1 MSCGGTTR
9 DSPMLGEKIADCWPA
24 ALEALLNGVLGQ
36 PGTGVLVRSRGGH
49 RLWRNRD
56 SCSFVDRIEQ
66 RTDPLAQLLDSVTVP
81 GQGELS
87 GQEQVTDWRM
97 TFIDWPGEGQAQLW
111 TFKDRAPSPA
121 PCSAKPPGEELRM
134 RQALE
139 QAQGKLRLLSA
150 HTRGILFEFDSQAR
164 FVRVWAS
171 NEKLLLMP
179 EAELLGRTLVEAM
192 GAEMGGWH
200 HERVCHTLH
209 TGEEQAYEYRLD
221 VPNGASN
228 FACTSVPVPA
238 PDGTGRHAVFW
249 IRDVTEEV
257 ELRARLQR
265 ADRLAAVGTMAAGV
279 AHEVNNPLTYM
290 RLNLDLVLRE
300 LRQEQLQG
308 TALTERLAG
317 LIHPLEMVREGAERV
332 HTIVAALLN
341 LARPPDTNQVV
352 DVRQTLERCLELTAL
367 QLAGRA
373 VVHRAYASAPKV
385 CANEARLIQVFT
397 NLLSNAA
404 DAMTERAGEH
414 TIHVSSGTDARGR
427 ATIEIRDSGAGI
439 ARDHL
444 QRVFEPF
451 FTTKPHG
458 LGLGLAIC
466 QRIIASFGGEIQ
478 VESSPGQGAAF
489 RISLPAMASSQ
500 LPAS

>member
-1 MSCGGTTR
+1 
-9 DSPMLGEKIADCWPA
+9 MLGENKADCWPV
-24 ALEALLNGVLGQ
+24 ALEALLDGVLGQ
-36 PGTGVLVRSRGGH
+36 PGTGVLVRSRCGR

-56 SCSFVDRIEQ
+56 SSCFVNRIEQ
-66 RTDPLAQLLDSVTVP
+66 RTDPLARVLDTVTAP
-81 GQGELS
+81 GQGEVMAPRQGELS
-87 GQEQVTDWRM
+87 SREHVTDWRM
-97 TFIDWPGEGQAQLW
+97 TLIEWPGEGQAQLW
-111 TFKDRAPSPA
+111 TFKDRARPPA
-121 PCSAKPPGEELRM
+121 ALGEELRM

-139 QAQGKLRLLSA
+139 EAQGKLRLLSA
-150 HTRGILFEFDSQAR
+150 HTRGILFEFDSLAR

-171 NEKLLLMP
+171 DEKLLLMP
-179 EAELLGRTLVEAM
+179 EAQLLGRTLVEALGPDM
-192 GAEMGGWH
+192 GRWH
-200 HERVCHTLH
+200 HERVCHTLQ

-238 PDGTGRHAVFW
+238 PDGVGRHAVFW

-300 LRQEQLQG
+300 LRQEQLRG
-308 TALTERLAG
+308 AALAARLEA
-317 LIHPLEMVREGAERV
+317 LIHPLEMVKEGAERV

-341 LARPPDTNQVV
+341 LARPADANQVV
-352 DVRQTLERCLELTAL
+352 DVRQTLEHCLELTAL

-373 VVHRAYASAPKV
+373 EVRRAYAAAPKV

-404 DAMTERAGEH
+404 DAMAESEGER
-414 TIHVSSGTDARGR
+414 TIEVSSGTDARGR
-427 ATIEIRDSGAGI
+427 ATVEIRDSGAGI
-439 ARDHL
+439 ASEHL
-444 QRVFEPF
+444 QRVFDPF

-489 RISLPAMASSQ
+489 RVSLPAMA
-500 LPAS
+500 ATTA

>member
-1 MSCGGTTR
+1 
-9 DSPMLGEKIADCWPA
+9 MLGEKKADCWPV
-24 ALEALLNGVLGQ
+24 ALESLLNGVLGQ
-36 PGTGVLVRSRGGH
+36 PGTGVLVRSPCGR

-56 SCSFVDRIEQ
+56 SCCFVSRIDQ
-66 RTDPLAQLLDSVTVP
+66 HADPLAQLLASVTVP

-87 GQEQVTDWRM
+87 WREQVTDWRM
-97 TFIDWPGEGQAQLW
+97 TFIEWPGEGQAQLW
-111 TFKDRAPSPA
+111 TFKDRACTPA
-121 PCSAKPPGEELRM
+121 PPHPGPGQRRPGEDVRM

-139 QAQGKLRLLSA
+139 EAQGKLRLLSA

-171 NEKLLLMP
+171 DEKLLLMP
-179 EAELLGRTLVEAM
+179 EAELLGRTLVEALGPDM
-192 GAEMGGWH
+192 GRWH

-238 PDGTGRHAVFW
+238 PDGIGRHAVFW

-300 LRQEQLQG
+300 LRQEQLRG
-308 TALTERLAG
+308 AALAARLEA
-317 LIHPLEMVREGAERV
+317 LIHPLEMVKEGAERV

-341 LARPPDTNQVV
+341 LARPTDANQVV
-352 DVRQTLERCLELTAL
+352 DVRQTMEHCLELTAL
-367 QLAGRA
+367 QLAERA
-373 VVHRAYASAPKV
+373 VVQRAYANAPKV

-404 DAMTERAGEH
+404 DAMADSQGER

-427 ATIEIRDSGAGI
+427 ATVEIRDSGAGI
-439 ARDHL
+439 ASEHL
-444 QRVFEPF
+444 ARVFDPF

-478 VESSPGQGAAF
+478 VESTPGQGAAF
-489 RISLPAMASSQ
+489 RVSLPAM
-500 LPAS
+500 PASQVAAS